1 MGTMTTGTIVEDR
14 RVSTPLSCGVANPG
28 FYYLRQWAGGDGSRS
43 EQHSYDCQVISRLDN
58 PITWKFPPS
67 TGLPDVFTGT
77 VPSCFG
83 GFPDEVP
90 LWDPNDEFKLVDKA
104 LGEFKGHD
112 FNAAVNLGELKE
124 SVSMIAST
132 ARSLAQAYVSLKR
145 ANVPGAL
152 KALGMKPKTSIVR
165 DVQHN
170 LRDSAASAWLGL
182 TYGWS
187 PLLGAVDDAAKA
199 AAHHLRPRRVRITA
213 RRKIKGPSE
222 IRGGAGFLADAVSD
236 RSVNLIW
243 LIEEEAKFSALE
255 EFGFMSPSLVAWELM
270 PFSFVADWFLPIGNF
285 LSARSTLSSLK
296 GTYIRTERTK
306 RIISVSPQMADTGYQ
321 ILSGSF
327 WESTTQVHRTVGSIS
342 SMPLPGPQLK
352 DPLSLSH
359 AVSAISLLQTV
370 FLSRRT

>member
-1 MGTMTTGTIVEDR
+1 M
-14 RVSTPLSCGVANPG
+14 LCFLFGVYKRQQCFSANPG
-28 FYYLRQWAGGDGSRS
+28 FYYLRQWSGNDGPRS
-43 EQHSYDCQVISRLDN
+43 EQHSYDCLVISRRDN
-58 PITWKFPPS
+58 PITWTLEPS
-67 TGLPDVFTGT
+67 SENPTVFTGT
-77 VPSCFG
+77 IPSCFG
-83 GFPDEVP
+83 GFADEVP
-90 LWDPNDEFKLVDKA
+90 LWDPNDEYKLIDKA

-132 ARSLAQAYVSLKR
+132 ARSLAQAYISLKR

-152 KALGMKPKTSIVR
+152 KALGMKPKTSVVR

-182 TYGWS
+182 TYGWL

-199 AAHHLRPRRVRITA
+199 AVYHLRPRTTRITA
-213 RRKIKGPSE
+213 RRT
-222 IRGGAGFLADAVSD
+222 IRGPKIIKTGDGLSADTVRD

-243 LIEEEAKFSALE
+243 LIEEEAKFSTLE
-255 EFGFMSPSLVAWELM
+255 EFGFTSPSLVAWELM

-306 RIISVSPQMADTGYQ
+306 RIIRVSPQVASSGFQ
-321 ILSGSF
+321 ILSGDF
-327 WESTTQVHRTVGSIS
+327 WESTTQIHRTVGPIS

>member
-1 MGTMTTGTIVEDR
+1 MTTGLTVVDK
-14 RVSTPLSCGVANPG
+14 RVATPLSCGTAYPG
-28 FYYLRQWAGGDGSRS
+28 LYYLRQWSGGDGSRS

-58 PITWKFPPS
+58 QITWKFPPS
-67 TGLPDVFTGT
+67 SNLPDVFTGT
-77 VPSCFG
+77 IPSCFG
-83 GFPDEVP
+83 GIADEVP
-90 LWDPNDEFKLVDKA
+90 SWDPNDEFKLIDKVF
-104 LGEFKGHD
+104 EKFKGHD

-132 ARSLAQAYVSLKR
+132 ARSLAQAYVNLKR

-152 KALGMKPKTSIVR
+152 KSLGIKPKTSVVR

-199 AAHHLRPRRVRITA
+199 AAHHLRPRKVRVTA
-213 RRKIKGPSE
+213 RRKLRGPSIYE
-222 IRGGAGFLADAVSD
+222 GSSGLVAETVSD

-255 EFGFMSPSLVAWELM
+255 EFGFTSPSLVAWELM
-270 PFSFVADWFLPIGNF
+270 PFSFVADWFIPIGNF

-296 GTYIRTERTK
+296 GTYVRTERTK
-306 RIISVSPQMADTGYQ
+306 RIVGVSPQVTNAGYQ
-321 ILSGSF
+321 ILSGGF
-327 WESTTQVHRTVGSIS
+327 WESTTHIHRTVGSIGQ
-342 SMPLPGPQLK
+342 MPLPGPQPK